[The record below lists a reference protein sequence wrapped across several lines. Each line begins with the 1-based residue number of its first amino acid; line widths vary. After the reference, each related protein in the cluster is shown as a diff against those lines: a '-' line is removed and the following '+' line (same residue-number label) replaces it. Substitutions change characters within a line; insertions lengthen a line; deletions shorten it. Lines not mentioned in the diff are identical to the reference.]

1 MEEKD
6 WQRKDKRQNNRS
18 KWYNFLDDQIEE
30 IKILIYQRFEDKNSR
45 KIYSK

>member
-6 WQRKDKRQNNRS
+6 WQRKEKRQNNRS

-30 IKILIYQRFEDKNSR
+30 IKILTYQRFEDKNSR